1 MVKLVK
7 WERIKELVFE
17 GHGWFDLV
25 RWGDVNNAFGAM
37 EPAVDATYV
46 FDTGGFT
53 IDERAIV
60 WPIHINEIRRSKYIE
75 QNEYYK

>member
-1 MVKLVK
+1 MKS
-7 WERIKELVFE
+7 ERRKELAFE
-17 GHGWFDLV
+17 GHRWFDLV
-25 RWGDVNNAFGAM
+25 RWGDVNNALSAM

-53 IDERAIV
+53 IYERAII